1 MGHFYRKNI
10 RMQGYDYSQNGA
22 YFITICVAN
31 RQSILWADINS
42 LRDNLND
49 PPQLSKAGSV
59 VNSAIQNIPVYYP
72 NVSVEKYAIMPNHI
86 HMILLLTEKS
96 GSALRSPTVS
106 TIINQMKGFVTKQ
119 VGYPIWQTSFF
130 DRIIRNDEEYRMVWD
145 YIDTNP
151 INWQDDAQFGS
162 T

>member
-1 MGHFYRKNI
+1 
-10 RMQGYDYSQNGA
+10 MQGYDYSQNGA

-42 LRDNLND
+42 LCDNLNN

-59 VNSAIQNIPVYYP
+59 VNCAIQNIPVYYP

-86 HMILLLTEKS
+86 HMILLITKKS

-106 TIINQMKGFVTKQ
+106 TINSQMKGFVTKQ
-119 VGYPIWQTSFF
+119 VGNPIWQTSFF
-130 DRIIRNDEEYRMVWD
+130 DRIIRNDEEYRLIWD
-145 YIDTNP
+145 YIDANP
-151 INWQDDAQFGS
+151 INWQGDNKFGS
-162 T
+162 

>member
-1 MGHFYRKNI
+1 MGHFYRKSI

-96 GSALRSPTVS
+96 GSALRSPY
-106 TIINQMKGFVTKQ
+106 GVT
-119 VGYPIWQTSFF
+119 
-130 DRIIRNDEEYRMVWD
+130 DH
-145 YIDTNP
+145 
-151 INWQDDAQFGS
+151 
-162 T
+162 